1 MSAVLGAGFGPL
13 RSLSSSDPVQV
24 RRSRTQFVLFVR
36 SILFHFNSPV
46 RSLGD
51 GNSRD
56 GWMVINAGLLR
67 DRPVPSGCTVGPGK
81 PMSDTLDAESAGRT
95 AARALD
101 RTDRNTPA
109 EVTSKYERSP
119 RQDLALPNAYPTSRA
134 LFDYVARC
142 HTPSLINISIW
153 SCENVRLCTRTVR
166 CVCLV
171 CFLSSSSQGVGC
183 CSSTF
188 QLSAR

>member
-1 MSAVLGAGFGPL
+1 
-13 RSLSSSDPVQV
+13 
-24 RRSRTQFVLFVR
+24 
-36 SILFHFNSPV
+36 
-46 RSLGD
+46 
-51 GNSRD
+51 
-56 GWMVINAGLLR
+56 MVINAGLLR

-109 EVTSKYERSP
+109 EVTSEYERPP
-119 RQDLALPNAYPTSRA
+119 RQDLALPYAYPASRA

-166 CVCLV
+166 CVWLFCL
-171 CFLSSSSQGVGC
+171 LP
-183 CSSTF
+183 
-188 QLSAR
+188 